1 MDASIPTVGECLE
14 LIEHYDMLE
23 NIRRHS
29 FVVARV
35 AKTLVDNLIPFGG
48 NPASPPPLDLVM
60 AGALLH
66 DIAKTECLDGSCLHA
81 DRGREICEAHGYQ
94 EIGLI
99 VGDHVILSSFHPEK
113 YRRGLFPAREIVY
126 YADKRVKHEDI
137 VSLPERLEYIIERYS
152 DGSDRINRRIK
163 ENFNVCR
170 ELEEYLFRF
179 LPFSPDELAEHV
191 SNTSFEPVKNSSV
204 PE

>member
-1 MDASIPTVGECLE
+1 MDGSVPSIDQCLA
-14 LIEHYDMLE
+14 LIERYEMLG

-29 FVVARV
+29 IIVARV
-35 AKTLVDNLIPFGG
+35 AHTLVDNLMMDGT
-48 NPASPPPLDLVM
+48 NEVEPPPLDLVL

-126 YADKRVKHEDI
+126 YSDKRVKHEDI

-163 ENFNVCR
+163 ENFNTCR

-179 LPFSPDELAEHV
+179 LPFSPDELTEHV
-191 SNTSFEPVKNSSV
+191 CNTFFEPVKNSTV